1 MGRRLRGVLDDQLH
15 GAGVQPVVDEAVILS
30 AVLDRDGAEL
40 EAEPV
45 PVQTPPLRVVPLRD
59 LVIVAQEAE
68 SVVGVGGALA
78 AVAALAHPLDQVDVG
93 GARHAPARHRDVA
106 PGPGDHPRVVQGA

>member
-1 MGRRLRGVLDDQLH
+1 MSDVT
-15 GAGVQPVVDEAVILS
+15 VI
-30 AVLDRDGAEL
+30 
-40 EAEPV
+40 V
-45 PVQTPPLRVVPLRD
+45 PVRVVPLRD

-106 PGPGDHPRVVQGA
+106 PGPGDHPRVVQRS